1 MSLPKKQEVESPI
14 WLERAIDLFDTDQHK
29 DGDIL
34 SHDWIKYALDIPTAK
49 TVEDFER
56 IQWVLLSRVEAFKD
70 WMLVNRSTALQSV
83 RGKGYYVVPP
93 NEQARFAAEEAMK
106 HVKKGLQQADK
117 VLTYARLADMD
128 DDSRKRHTDTH
139 VRLSGIGQL
148 MKRQRKDVFALF
160 KKPEQLTAE

>member
-14 WLERAIDLFDTDQHK
+14 WLERAIDLFDTDKHK

-34 SHDWIKYALDIPTAK
+34 SHDWLKYALDIPTAK